1 MRPLCKCGERP
12 RAVNYIRN
20 EKVYYRALCEV
31 CMKNG
36 LHHGIPRWKRAGYK
50 LKKVCDKCG
59 FKSLYKEVFN
69 VYHVDGDLNNCAL
82 SNLKTVC
89 ANCQRVL
96 YREGVTWRQGD
107 LTPDI

>member
-20 EKVYYRALCEV
+20 EKVYYRSLCEV

-36 LHHGIPRWKRAGYK
+36 LHHGIPRWKRAGYR

-59 FKSLYKEVFN
+59 FKSVYKEVFS
-69 VYHVDGDLNNCAL
+69 VYHVDGDLNNCAV

-96 YREGVTWRQGD
+96 HREGVTWRQGD